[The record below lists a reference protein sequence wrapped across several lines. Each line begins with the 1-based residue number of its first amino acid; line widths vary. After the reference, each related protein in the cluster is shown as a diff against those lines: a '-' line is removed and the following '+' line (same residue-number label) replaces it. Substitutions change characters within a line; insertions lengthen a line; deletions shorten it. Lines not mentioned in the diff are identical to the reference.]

1 MYIFPVNASYAFH
14 SMFESYGELR
24 AYANLF
30 ILEPQREEDLRKPD
44 NPAHQIAE
52 MWSRGSAVAARLGI
66 VYLVAVMEAYATD
79 VVFELLERRI
89 RAVNQELLNQP
100 APTSED
106 EDIWNEIRLEEAE
119 LNKDNP
125 FFLFAEITKE
135 HLRNRRRQQPL
146 KTMIGLLEQYFAIE
160 IQNRES
166 HLNNWSELQKLR
178 NQIVHHRASS
188 RKKSNP
194 IIIKD
199 DTQTLDEISVEKARL
214 SRMIEDMH
222 AFAVAIEN
230 GINSVP
236 LQRQWKEND

>member
-1 MYIFPVNASYAFH
+1 MYVFPVNASYAFH

-30 ILEPQREEDLRKPD
+30 ILEPDREEDLRNPT

-52 MWSRGSAVAARLGI
+52 MWARGSAVAARLGI
-66 VYLVAVMEAYATD
+66 VYLVAVMEAYVTD
-79 VVFELLERRI
+79 VVFELLERRV
-89 RAVNQELLNQP
+89 REVNQELLNQ
-100 APTSED
+100 ATPTSED

-119 LNKDNP
+119 LNKHNP
-125 FFLFAEITKE
+125 FYLFAEITKE
-135 HLRNRRRQQPL
+135 HIQNRRRQQTL
-146 KTMIGLLEQYFAIE
+146 KTMVGVLEQYFSIT
-160 IQNRES
+160 IQNRET

-188 RKKSNP
+188 RKRSNP

-199 DTQTLDEISVEKARL
+199 DTQTLDEISVDKARL
-214 SRMIEDMH
+214 LRNIEVMH
-222 AFAVAIEN
+222 AFAEAIEN

-236 LQRQWKEND
+236 RQRQWKESD

>member
-1 MYIFPVNASYAFH
+1 
-14 SMFESYGELR
+14 MFESFGELR

-30 ILEPQREEDLRKPD
+30 ILEPESEEDLRNPT

-52 MWSRGSAVAARLGI
+52 MWTRGSAVAARLGI
-66 VYLVAVMEAYATD
+66 VYLVAVMEAYVTD

-89 RAVNQELLNQP
+89 RDVNRELLNQP
-100 APTSED
+100 TPTSED
-106 EDIWNEIRLEEAE
+106 EDILNEIRLEEAE
-119 LNKDNP
+119 LNKHNP
-125 FFLFAEITKE
+125 FYLFAEISKE

-146 KTMIGLLEQYFAIE
+146 KTMVGVLEQSFSIE
-160 IQNRES
+160 IQDRES

-199 DTQTLDEISVEKARL
+199 DTQTLDEISVERARL
-214 SRMIEDMH
+214 LSSIEAMH
-222 AFAVAIEN
+222 DFAVALEN

-236 LQRQWKEND
+236 RQRPWKENV

>member
-1 MYIFPVNASYAFH
+1 MYVFPVNASYAFH

-30 ILEPQREEDLRKPD
+30 ILEPEREEDLRNPG

-52 MWSRGSAVAARLGI
+52 MWARGSAVAARLGI
-66 VYLVAVMEAYATD
+66 VYLVAVMEAYVTD

-166 HLNNWSELQKLR
+166 HLNNWS
-178 NQIVHHRASS
+178 
-188 RKKSNP
+188 
-194 IIIKD
+194 
-199 DTQTLDEISVEKARL
+199 
-214 SRMIEDMH
+214 
-222 AFAVAIEN
+222 
-230 GINSVP
+230 
-236 LQRQWKEND
+236 

>member
-1 MYIFPVNASYAFH
+1 MYVFPVNASYAFH
-14 SMFESYGELR
+14 SLVESFGELR

-30 ILEPQREEDLRKPD
+30 ILEPEREEDLRNPS
-44 NPAHQIAE
+44 NPAHQVAD
-52 MWSRGSAVAARLGI
+52 MWARGSTVAARMGI

-89 RAVNQELLNQP
+89 REVNQELLNQP

-125 FFLFAEITKE
+125 FYLFSEIAKE
-135 HLRNRRRQQPL
+135 HIRKGRRQAAL
-146 KTMIGLLEQYFAIE
+146 KTMVDVLEKYFSIKILE
-160 IQNRES
+160 RES
-166 HLNNWSELQKLR
+166 HFNHWSELQKLR
-178 NQIVHHRASS
+178 NPIVHHRASS

-199 DTQTLDEISVEKARL
+199 DTQTLDEISVEKGLLLRN
-214 SRMIEDMH
+214 IEAMH
-222 AFAVAIEN
+222 DFAVAIEN

-236 LQRQWKEND
+236 RQRQWKESD